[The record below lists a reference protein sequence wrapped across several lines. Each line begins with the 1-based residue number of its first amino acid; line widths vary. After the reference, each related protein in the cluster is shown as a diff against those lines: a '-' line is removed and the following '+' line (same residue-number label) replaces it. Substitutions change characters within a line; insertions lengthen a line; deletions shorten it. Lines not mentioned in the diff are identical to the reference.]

1 MSAFI
6 LHRLLNRGEHSRRG
20 PMGALLL
27 VLTGLLAACG
37 GGGGGGGGGGSPPPP
52 TVTLSSIAVTAASAS
67 FALGTTDQLT
77 ATGTYSDNTKKDLTS
92 QVTWA
97 ATTAGIVSISAA
109 GLATSKGVGQTAITA
124 SMSGVTGNGTL
135 TVTAATLTS
144 IAVATTTPSVTAGL
158 TAQFTATGTYSD
170 GTKPD
175 ISSKVIWASATTAVA
190 TINASGLAT
199 ALTPGTSAITAML
212 SGVTGSATLTVTAAT
227 LVSIAITPAH
237 PTIAPGK
244 TVQFT
249 ATGTYSNATTTDL
262 TTTVAWSS
270 TNSAVAVIGGG
281 TGLASA
287 TGTAGMT
294 MIQAAYTGVTIT
306 PATLNVNGTVY
317 AYATNF
323 AAGTVSQYSISA
335 GGALTALNPTTVAAG
350 ASPFSVSVEPTG
362 QYVYVANYN
371 AATVSQYTIGTG
383 GVLAPVGTGSVPTGS
398 HPNGVT
404 IDPSNKYAYV
414 VNFGS
419 NTVSQ
424 YTIDTTGALAPL
436 STPTVAT
443 GSFPASIVLSP
454 NNKYAYVSNY
464 ACSGIGCT
472 AAQGSVSQY
481 TVGAD
486 GSLTPM
492 TPATVNTGSA
502 TSQPNSLIVDPT
514 SAFLYVANA
523 GDSTVSL
530 FTIGASGALTPTGTP
545 IATGTFPFFVTV
557 DPSGTHVYVA
567 NTGSAAGYT
576 AAGSIS
582 QYSITAGTG
591 VLVPIGTGS
600 VPAGLGTSSVTVD
613 PTGAYAYATNRGESS
628 LSQYTIGAGGA
639 LTPMATPT
647 VAAGLNPTSIATGY

>member
-1 MSAFI
+1 
-6 LHRLLNRGEHSRRG
+6 
-20 PMGALLL
+20 MGALLL

-37 GGGGGGGGGGSPPPP
+37 GGGGGSAPPA
-52 TVTLSSIAVTAASAS
+52 VTLSSIAITPASPS
-67 FALGTTDQLT
+67 IALGTTQQLA
-77 ATGTYSDNTKKDLTS
+77 ATGTYSDSTKKDISS

-97 ATTAGIVSISAA
+97 SATMTVATVSTA
-109 GLATSKGVGQTAITA
+109 GLATSVAAGTSVISA
-124 SMSGVTGNGTL
+124 SLSGVTGNDTL
-135 TVTAATLTS
+135 TVTAATVVS
-144 IAVATTTPSVTAGL
+144 IAITPVNPTIAPGK
-158 TAQFTATGTYSD
+158 TQQFTATGTYTD
-170 GTKPD
+170 KTTKDLTTSVAWAASP
-175 ISSKVIWASATTAVA
+175 SSVA
-190 TINASGLAT
+190 TIGPNTGMAT
-199 ALTPGTSAITAML
+199 AI
-212 SGVTGSATLTVTAAT
+212 GVGKASITGS
-227 LVSIAITPAH
+227 
-237 PTIAPGK
+237 
-244 TVQFT
+244 
-249 ATGTYSNATTTDL
+249 
-262 TTTVAWSS
+262 
-270 TNSAVAVIGGG
+270 
-281 TGLASA
+281 
-287 TGTAGMT
+287 
-294 MIQAAYTGVTIT
+294 YTGGPAIT

-323 AAGTVSQYSISA
+323 GAGTVSQYSISG
-335 GGALTALNPTTVAAG
+335 GGALTAATPATVAAG
-350 ASPFSVSVEPTG
+350 TSPFSVSVEPTG
-362 QYVYVANYN
+362 QYVYVANYS

-404 IDPSNKYAYV
+404 IDPSNQHAYV
-414 VNFGS
+414 VNFGA

-424 YTIDTTGALAPL
+424 YNIDTTTGALTPM

-443 GSFPASIVLSP
+443 GPFPASIVLSP
-454 NNKYAYVSNY
+454 NSKYAYVSNY
-464 ACSGIGCT
+464 ACSGPGCT

-481 TVGAD
+481 TVAAD

-492 TPATVNTGSA
+492 TPVTVNTGSA

-530 FTIGASGALTPTGTP
+530 FTIGASGALTLAGTP

-557 DPSGTHVYVA
+557 DPSGTHAYVA

-582 QYSITAGTG
+582 QFSITAGTG

-600 VPAGLGTSSVTVD
+600 VAAGLGTSSVTVD

-639 LTPMATPT
+639 LTPMAAPT

>member
-1 MSAFI
+1 MRAFI
-6 LHRLLNRGEHSRRG
+6 LHRVLSRGEHSRRS
-20 PMGALLL
+20 PLGALLL
-27 VLTGLLAACG
+27 VLTGVLAACG
-37 GGGGGGGGGGSPPPP
+37 GGGGGGGGSPPPM
-52 TVTLSSIAVTAASAS
+52 VTLSSIAVTAASAS

-77 ATGTYSDNTKKDLTS
+77 ATGSYSDGSKKDLTS

-97 ATTAGIVSISAA
+97 SATMTVATVSTA
-109 GLATSKGVGQTAITA
+109 GLATSVAAGTSVISA
-124 SMSGVTGNGTL
+124 SLSGVTGNDTL
-135 TVTAATLTS
+135 TVTAATVVS
-144 IAVATTTPSVTAGL
+144 IAITPVNPTIAPGKTL
-158 TAQFTATGTYSD
+158 QFTATGTYSD
-170 GTKPD
+170 KTTKD
-175 ISSKVIWASATTAVA
+175 LTTSVTWGASLSSVA
-190 TINASGLAT
+190 TIGPNTGLAT
-199 ALTPGTSAITAML
+199 AI
-212 SGVTGSATLTVTAAT
+212 GVGKA
-227 LVSIAITPAH
+227 SI
-237 PTIAPGK
+237 
-244 TVQFT
+244 
-249 ATGTYSNATTTDL
+249 TGTYT
-262 TTTVAWSS
+262 
-270 TNSAVAVIGGG
+270 GGP
-281 TGLASA
+281 A
-287 TGTAGMT
+287 
-294 MIQAAYTGVTIT
+294 IT

-371 AATVSQYTIGTG
+371 AATVSQYTIGAG
-383 GVLAPVGTGSVPTGS
+383 GVLAPVGTGSVPTGN

-443 GSFPASIVLSP
+443 GPFPASIVISP
-454 NNKYAYVSNY
+454 NGKYAYVSNY
-464 ACSGIGCT
+464 DCSGPGCT

-481 TVGAD
+481 TVAID

-514 SAFLYVANA
+514 STYLYVANA

-530 FTIGASGALTPTGTP
+530 FTIGASGALTAGPSV
-545 IATGTFPFFVTV
+545 ATGTFPFFVTV
-557 DPSGTHVYVA
+557 DPSGKYVYVA
-567 NTGSAAGYT
+567 NTGSAAGYA

-600 VPAGLGTSSVTVD
+600 VAAGMGTSSVTVD

-647 VAAGLNPTSIATGY
+647 VGAGLNPTSIATGY